1 MAKLSFYPQARKNPV
16 TKEIGYY
23 AQKITYTNVSPL
35 QLVQRIVANTGIPSA
50 SINAAVSA
58 ITDSVINFVL
68 NGHSVQIGDIMSI
81 RATVSSNSVP
91 MKDDV
96 TAKLVKKLN
105 FRVAWGT
112 EIKNLQD
119 PANYSFEK
127 KTGKNDV
134 SATAESFQYEEA
146 PKKIVAKKA
155 TKAKE

>member
-1 MAKLSFYPQARKNPV
+1 MAKLSFFPQARKNPV
-16 TKEIGYY
+16 TKGILYY

-81 RATVSSNSVP
+81 RGTVSSAGVP
-91 MKDDV
+91 TRDEV
-96 TAKLVKKLN
+96 TARQVKRLN

-112 EIKNLQD
+112 EIKNLQN
-119 PANYSFEK
+119 PEIYTFEK
-127 KTGKNDV
+127 KASKNDV
-134 SATAESFQYEEA
+134 STTAESFQYEET

-155 TKAKE
+155 TKTKE

>member
-1 MAKLSFYPQARKNPV
+1 MAKLSFYPIARRNPV
-16 TKEIGYY
+16 TKTVLWYP
-23 AQKITYTNVSPL
+23 QKITYTNIAPM

-81 RATVSSNSVP
+81 RATVSSRGELA
-91 MKDDV
+91 KQDV
-96 TAKLVKKLN
+96 TAKSVKKVN

-119 PANYSFEK
+119 PEIYTFEK
-127 KTGKNDV
+127 KTSKNDV

>member
-16 TKEIGYY
+16 TKGILYY

-81 RATVSSNSVP
+81 RGTVSSAGVP
-91 MKDDV
+91 TRDEV
-96 TAKLVKKLN
+96 TARQVKRLN

-112 EIKNLQD
+112 EIKNLQN
-119 PANYSFEK
+119 PEIYTFEK
-127 KTGKNDV
+127 KASKNDV
-134 SATAESFQYEEA
+134 STTAESFQYEET

-155 TKAKE
+155 TKTKE